1 MAISTYKT
9 FLMYKKSTSETY
21 EKLVDIKDYPDLVS
35 SKETIDVTTL
45 SDPIRRQIF
54 GIESSDTKTFNCNY
68 DKADYQKIKALEGT
82 IQHLAVW
89 FGGTDVPGAQATPTG
104 DQGKFSFDGYVSI
117 RLTGGGANDSVGMAV
132 DVVADTSMEFA

>member
-1 MAISTYKT
+1 
-9 FLMYKKSTSETY
+9 MYKPSSSETY
-21 EKLVDIKDYPDLVS
+21 EKLVDITDFPDIVNA
-35 SKETIDVTTL
+35 KETIDVTTL

-89 FGGTDVPGAQATPTG
+89 FGGTDVEGGQATPTG
-104 DQGKFSFDGYVSI
+104 DQGKFSFDGYVTA
-117 RLTGGGANDSVGMAV
+117 RLTGGGVNSAVGMAV
-132 DVVADTSMEFA
+132 DIVADTSVKFE